1 MSRARSQ
8 ARRCAVQALYQWQ
21 LTGQDVAEVA
31 TQILEEK
38 DAGKIDVSYFRGLLS
53 GVAKQVDKLDE
64 LIAPVLDRSV
74 ESVDPVELAIM
85 RMSVYELQY
94 NIEVPYRVVINEAVE
109 LGKTFG
115 SEQGHKYV
123 NGVLDKLAADLRS
136 VEFKQR
142 SAK

>member
-21 LTGQDVAEVA
+21 LTGDDVTDVAA
-31 TQILEEK
+31 QIMEEK
-38 DAGKIDVSYFRGLLS
+38 DTKKVDASYFRGLLS
-53 GVAKQVDKLDE
+53 GVVKQVDKLDE
-64 LIAPVLDRSV
+64 LIAPALDRSV
-74 ESVDPVELAIM
+74 ESVDPVELAIL

-94 NIEVPYRVVINEAVE
+94 HIEVPYRVVINEAVE

-123 NGVLDKLAADLRS
+123 NGVLDKLAAQLRS
-136 VEFKQR
+136 AEFGQK